1 MSFLADPPVLSGDLV
16 RLEPLSPAHQADRAV
31 AAEEDRGSYAFTEV
45 PRAGGVGAF
54 LAAHAERTAAGR
66 MVPFAQVRRADGRA
80 GIYIESDDRKW
91 YHATFMAPCENLP
104 FTEHVGFRTTPPLP
118 LDKFDSIEVRGEN
131 CYFNSMEK
139 VPGLPSKAPKPA
151 KP

>member
-1 MSFLADPPVLSGDLV
+1 MSGQFGRRFILREFLMLAAAVSIVAGCASQGPKNPSV
-16 RLEPLSPAHQADRAV
+16 SPASA
-31 AAEEDRGSYAFTEV
+31 SI
-45 PRAGGVGAF
+45 
-54 LAAHAERTAAGR
+54 
-66 MVPFAQVRRADGRA
+66 PFSEFGNIYDWRADGSA

-118 LDKFDSIEVRGEN
+118 IDKFDSIDARGEN

-139 VPGLPSKAPKPA
+139 VPGPPSKAPKPA
-151 KP
+151 TP

>member
-1 MSFLADPPVLSGDLV
+1 VSKFVLLAAMALSIAGCASSGPKNPSV
-16 RLEPLSPAHQADRAV
+16 SPASA
-31 AAEEDRGSYAFTEV
+31 SI
-45 PRAGGVGAF
+45 
-54 LAAHAERTAAGR
+54 
-66 MVPFAQVRRADGRA
+66 PFSEFGNIYDWRADGSA
-80 GIYIESDDRKW
+80 GIYIESDDHKW

-118 LDKFDSIEVRGEN
+118 IDKFDSIDARGEN

-139 VPGLPSKAPKPA
+139 VPGPPNKAAPKPA